1 MADAMIGE
9 PDGGGDGDGPNQPLP
24 SAAERADGGDC
35 RGAAVRS
42 CEQWRHLER
51 GAASGPAGRRAA
63 AAALSANEAQGGR
76 SSTSTAAPDHRR
88 RLRRARQLRA
98 GPALI
103 PASDAAQAAVR
114 GAFVERQITKSPTG
128 SVFCLSAVGSQPE
141 RYTVNASRILLRAL
155 AATTCTTT
163 VTGQNSLQ

>member
-1 MADAMIGE
+1 MADAMSGE

-24 SAAERADGGDC
+24 SAAERADGGDG

-76 SSTSTAAPDHRR
+76 SSTSTAPPDHRR
-88 RLRRARQLRA
+88 RLRRARQL
-98 GPALI
+98 G
-103 PASDAAQAAVR
+103 AAVAHPSFLKASLPATR
-114 GAFVERQITKSPTG
+114 RKLPCVRQLFKGKNNQISH
-128 SVFCLSAVGSQPE
+128 
-141 RYTVNASRILLRAL
+141 RYRICGKPA
-155 AATTCTTT
+155 
-163 VTGQNSLQ
+163 

>member
-1 MADAMIGE
+1 MADAMSGE

-35 RGAAVRS
+35 RGAAARS

-76 SSTSTAAPDHRR
+76 SSTSTAPPDHRR

-98 GPALI
+98 A
-103 PASDAAQAAVR
+103 
-114 GAFVERQITKSPTG
+114 GAHPT
-128 SVFCLSAVGSQPE
+128 A
-141 RYTVNASRILLRAL
+141 AL
-155 AATTCTTT
+155 ALRPACSFSGSAEHKVSIFMIHGGACAHMAQRSSSGIVVFIHALFSRVGWTLHFSVYKTRR
-163 VTGQNSLQ
+163 SS

>member
-1 MADAMIGE
+1 MADAMSGE

-35 RGAAVRS
+35 RGAAARS

-76 SSTSTAAPDHRR
+76 SSTSTAPPDHRR
-88 RLRRARQLRA
+88 RLRRAQQLRA
-98 GPALI
+98 AGAQI
-103 PASDAAQAAVR
+103 P
-114 GAFVERQITKSPTG
+114 
-128 SVFCLSAVGSQPE
+128 LS
-141 RYTVNASRILLRAL
+141 
-155 AATTCTTT
+155 
-163 VTGQNSLQ
+163 